1 MREIDLTARSDE
13 SVRERLA
20 PAAEAVRDGRLVVVP
35 TMTYYAVAGD
45 ALNPLA
51 IRRTF
56 SAKKRDPKK
65 PLIVLVDSFEMM
77 RPLVTAVDPRAKELE
92 WRFGAKGLTYV
103 LPASGR
109 LPAELTAG
117 SRTIAVRIERNEV
130 VRELLAL
137 LDQPITAPSANVEG
151 RAPAT
156 TVDQA
161 LAELR
166 DWVDVAVRSS
176 PSTASRPTTIVDLTG
191 PAAKLV
197 REGTVLWQDL
207 AAALPDAP

>member
-13 SVRERLA
+13 SLRERLA

-35 TMTYYAVAGD
+35 TMTYYAIAGD

-51 IRRTF
+51 IRRSF
-56 SAKKRDPKK
+56 AAKRRDPKK

-77 RPLVTAVDPRAKELE
+77 GPLVTAVDPRAKELE
-92 WRFGAKGLTYV
+92 WRLGGKGLTYV
-103 LPASGR
+103 LSASGR
-109 LPAELTAG
+109 LPVELTAG
-117 SRTIAVRIERNEV
+117 SGTIAVRIERNEV

-151 RAPAT
+151 RPPAT
-156 TVDQA
+156 NVDQA
-161 LAELR
+161 IAELR
-166 DWVDVAVRSS
+166 DWVDVAVRST
-176 PSTASRPTTIVDLTG
+176 PSMTSRPTTIVDLTG
-191 PAAKLV
+191 REPRLV
-197 REGTVLWQDL
+197 REGTVSWQDV